1 MIPIFPGSSPP
12 CPASITTTGDSS
24 PGVCRSSLSTLTAF
38 TVSTYTAVSLPTTA
52 MAISSRHIITA
63 CNAFCCSIPV
73 SIILYLNDFICFLL
87 WKYLPKIKKSFCFP
101 LLHPVTDSAYN
112 KRMKSNKNILS
123 TILFIFAGICILAAV
138 ILFVKGHMADR
149 RMEESLDEL
158 RPTAVTED
166 STNASAEATEAVTS
180 VSTEAVAEETTV
192 PTEEFDRV
200 PNPYADSFAANGD
213 MAAWLQI
220 PDTNIDYPV
229 MWTPKDETYYL
240 YRAFD
245 GSKNKNGCL
254 LLDDE
259 SCVDPLTT
267 NLIIHGHN
275 MKSGAMFGNL
285 TDYENQDFYEK
296 HKNIILYTEECQRNY
311 EVIAVFRSQ
320 VYRKTDQVF
329 KFYKFFQAD
338 TQEEFDDF
346 YNNIKQLSQYDTGV
360 TAEFGDHFL
369 TLSTCVYHVEQGRFV
384 VVAKEVEPGDHYLPV
399 QE

>member
-1 MIPIFPGSSPP
+1 MKISKK
-12 CPASITTTGDSS
+12 
-24 PGVCRSSLSTLTAF
+24 TL
-38 TVSTYTAVSLPTTA
+38 
-52 MAISSRHIITA
+52 
-63 CNAFCCSIPV
+63 
-73 SIILYLNDFICFLL
+73 SIILFVL
-87 WKYLPKIKKSFCFP
+87 
-101 LLHPVTDSAYN
+101 
-112 KRMKSNKNILS
+112 
-123 TILFIFAGICILAAV
+123 AGICVLTAV
-138 ILFVKGHMADR
+138 ILLVKGRIEDR
-149 RMEESLDEL
+149 RMEEALDEL
-158 RPTAVTED
+158 RPTQ
-166 STNASAEATEAVTS
+166 SAETTQAPSTVEAEPTVTAS
-180 VSTEAVAEETTV
+180 PEPSTEET
-192 PTEEFDRV
+192 PASTEEFERV
-200 PNPYADSFAANGD
+200 ANPYADSFLANKD

-220 PDTNIDYPV
+220 PGTNIDYPV
-229 MWTPKDETYYL
+229 MWTPEDETYYL

-245 GSKNKNGCL
+245 GSENKNGCL

-285 TDYENQDFYEK
+285 TDYE
-296 HKNIILYTEECQRNY
+296 I
-311 EVIAVFRSQ
+311 IAVFRSQ

-384 VVAKEVEPGDHYLPV
+384 VVAKEVEPGDHYLPI